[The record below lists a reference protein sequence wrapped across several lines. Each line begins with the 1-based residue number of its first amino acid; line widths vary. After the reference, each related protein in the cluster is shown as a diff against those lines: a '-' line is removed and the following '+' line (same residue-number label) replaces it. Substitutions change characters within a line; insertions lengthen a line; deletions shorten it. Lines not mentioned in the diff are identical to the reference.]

1 MGEKE
6 WMNDWMNSIIE
17 SNSTRTGNEPEK
29 KIFYNDSEWLNECFL
44 CDKKKNKN
52 KKYLWLTNCWRN
64 GIQNF

>member
-29 KIFYNDSEWLNECFL
+29 KYSIMIVNEWMFL
-44 CDKKKNKN
+44 VRQKKKIFV
-52 KKYLWLTNCWRN
+52 TN
-64 GIQNF
+64 